1 MRAVRFELKAVRHD
15 GVVSLDYQALDER
28 DAVQQAQSQGY
39 TVLTVRPS
47 RTLASFWPGIRETFP
62 LVLFSQELLVLLDAG
77 LPLVESIETL
87 AEKERKRDIKTVLMR
102 IAGILRQGQTFS
114 SALQQF
120 PEAFPTLY
128 VATIR
133 ASEKT
138 GSIGQALGRYVAY
151 QTQLEAVRKRL
162 MNASIY
168 PVLLM
173 LVGGLVSLFL
183 LVYVVPKF
191 SHIYEERSV
200 DLPLFSQL
208 LIGWGRLLEG
218 HGLLV
223 MAVLG
228 GILALAV
235 YVSCL
240 KAVRSRIAA
249 ILWRIPA
256 VGDRLRVYQLARFY
270 RTLGMLLRG
279 GMAVVPALEL
289 ASGLLHAGLREGLTV
304 ATRAISEGHSFS
316 QAMEQNGLTTGVALR
331 MLIVGEQ
338 GGNMGEMMERAAA
351 FHEEEVARWVD
362 WFSRLFEPLL
372 MAFIG
377 VAIGIIV
384 ILMYLPI
391 FELAGNLR

>member
-1 MRAVRFELKAVRHD
+1 VRAVRFELKAVRHD

>member
-47 RTLASFWPGIRETFP
+47 RTLASLWPGFRETFP

-228 GILALAV
+228 GFLALAV

-279 GMAVVPALEL
+279 GMAVVPALDL
-289 ASGLLHAGLREGLTV
+289 ASGLLHAALREGLTV
-304 ATRAISEGHSFS
+304 ATRAISEGQSFS
-316 QAMEQNGLTTGVALR
+316 QSMEQNGLTTGVALR